1 MSQVMTARQGVD
13 QIEDGA
19 VLFFDGCAGSNFC
32 ESFTEALEQRFL
44 ATGQPRDLTLIFVAG
59 HGDGKEQGLN
69 RLGHEGLL
77 KRVIGGHWSLLPKV
91 GQLVVE
97 NKVAGYN
104 FPSGVLTQWIR
115 DMVSRKPTL
124 TQVGLH
130 TYIDP
135 RHGGGKL
142 NAMTQENLVS
152 IETIG
157 GQEYLH
163 YHAIRPDFVF
173 IRGTYA
179 DSCGNIVFDKEGLVL
194 SATSLAQLGKTSGG
208 KVLVQVEAVKE
219 ETFDPKQV
227 KIPGLFVD
235 AVVIAEK
242 PEHHWLTYAK
252 EYDPALAG
260 QGLAALPK
268 VAPLPQGM
276 KKVIGRRAAREL
288 QPGQQVVVGIG
299 ASEAAVQVAAEEGYL
314 DKLCLIVDSGTIGG
328 LPASGSEFGLAL
340 NPEAILDVDR
350 MFDFI
355 DGGGLD
361 VALLGMAQVGPKG
374 DVNVSKF
381 GKLVAG
387 CGGFVN
393 ITQATPKVIFCG
405 TFTSGGLKTRFDQG
419 HLVIEQE
426 GKVRKFVSETEQI
439 TFNGTYARQK
449 GTETL
454 YVTERAVFRL
464 TDQGL
469 MLCEIAP
476 GIDLKRHILD
486 QMDFA
491 PLISDNL
498 REMDGQY
505 FLP

>member
-1 MSQVMTARQGVD
+1 MTQIMTAQQAVD
-13 QIEDGA
+13 QIQDES

-44 ATGQPRDLTLIFVAG
+44 TTGQPRNLTLLFVAG

-91 GQLVVE
+91 GQLVIE
-97 NKVAGYN
+97 NKAEGYN

-115 DMVSRKPTL
+115 DMVSGKPTL

-142 NAMTQENLVS
+142 NAVTQEELISV
-152 IETIG
+152 EMIG
-157 GQEYLH
+157 GQEYLY
-163 YHAIRPDFVF
+163 YHPLRPNYVF
-173 IRGTYA
+173 MRGTYA
-179 DSCGNIVFDKEGLVL
+179 DQSGNVVLDKEGLVL
-194 SATSLAQLGKTSGG
+194 SATSLAQLGKISGG
-208 KVLVQVEAVKE
+208 QVLVQVESIKQEA
-219 ETFDPKQV
+219 FDPKQV

-235 AVVIAEK
+235 AVVVAEK
-242 PEHHWLTYAK
+242 PEHHWQTYA
-252 EYDPALAG
+252 EPYNPALAG
-260 QGLAALPK
+260 QSIVTLPQ
-268 VAPLPQGM
+268 VAPLPSGM
-276 KKVIGRRAAREL
+276 KKIIGRRAACEL
-288 QPGQQVVVGIG
+288 RPGQQVVVGIG
-299 ASEAAVQVAAEEGYL
+299 ASEAAVQVASEQGYL
-314 DKLCLIVDSGTIGG
+314 DQLHLIVDSGTIGG
-328 LPASGSEFGLAL
+328 LPASGPNFGLAL

-361 VALLGMAQVGPKG
+361 VALLGMAQVGPTG

-405 TFTSGGLKTRFDQG
+405 TFTSGGLRTRLDQG
-419 HLVIEQE
+419 KLVIEQE
-426 GKVRKFVSETEQI
+426 GKVRKFVGATEQV

-464 TDQGL
+464 TEQGL
-469 MLCEIAP
+469 LLCEIAP
-476 GIDLKRHILD
+476 GIDLRRHILD
-486 QMDFA
+486 QMDFEPMIA
-491 PLISDNL
+491 LDL
-498 REMDGQY
+498 REMDQQY